1 MSQCMWLYCSSIHYV
16 VCQKYVGIILEICLF
31 ETEIFF
37 LGYCVSG
44 FCLISTKFSVLVV
57 ILLALYLW
65 SWLEA
70 PLQEYCFVIFEHVFN
85 RNFFVYLITI
95 LNYCFCY
102 SLLYTPNL
110 YWVWEHT
117 LWLIH
122 TSVTLHASQLQ
133 INYWQQPSLDMR
145 HLQGSM
151 ALVFCHKD
159 LLWITLILV
168 PGHLD
173 AW

>member
-1 MSQCMWLYCSSIHYV
+1 MKRY
-16 VCQKYVGIILEICLF
+16 
-31 ETEIFF
+31 FF
-37 LGYCVSG
+37 WGYCVSG

-70 PLQEYCFVIFEHVFN
+70 PLREYCFVIFEHVFN
-85 RNFFVYLITI
+85 RNFFVSLITI
-95 LNYCFCY
+95 INYCFCY
-102 SLLYTPNL
+102 SLLYTPNPYL
-110 YWVWEHT
+110 VWEHT

-133 INYWQQPSLDMR
+133 INSWQQPSLDMR

-151 ALVFCHKD
+151 ALVFCQKD
-159 LLWITLILV
+159 LLWITLILG
-168 PGHLD
+168 PEHLD
-173 AW
+173 AWEHLLLCCNCCLQ